1 KASVPAAVTI
11 PAGARSADVT
21 VTLIDDTLVEGTRDL
36 RLTAQAPGH
45 SPGSALVSVLDNDIP
60 ALTLAWSA
68 EAVSEGAGRA
78 AAALTIT
85 RSLVS
90 AQPLE
95 LGLRGDAAQLVF
107 PARVEIAPGD
117 RSVTIPFGVVDNDRV
132 DGNRIALLRIDVLDG
147 VLRVP
152 IPGQTLTTGLQ
163 ILDDDGPTLRLTLA
177 VGAIGEGGATTAT
190 VTRNTGTAGA
200 LTVLLSSSD
209 TTEATVPATIT
220 IADGA
225 DSATFT
231 ITGVLDGIPDGS
243 QTVTLFAQAAG
254 FNAGAASLVVTDREL
269 PDLVVRAVTLPESI
283 RTGQTVTG
291 RFAVANQGLGP
302 TRGAWID
309 RVYLSADAV
318 VSDDDVLVASFES
331 SPLGVGEA
339 YERAFSFLV
348 GQRAREAHLL
358 VVSDPMGALEELS
371 RGNNLGSAR
380 YFAAPAYRAIA
391 ETAVEMAPAGNA
403 IPITGRVF
411 DAATDA
417 PVAFQ
422 PVTVQVTAPGGQVR
436 TLTAFSDAFG
446 RFSVTFRPF
455 ANEAGRYRIAAD
467 HPGVIE
473 RPAQDEFVLLAMS
486 AAPTPAR
493 LDLLPNVAAEGAI
506 ELRNLADVPL
516 TGLAVTVAN
525 APDWLR
531 VATEV
536 PTGIAAEGRATL
548 RYRITAE
555 QEQAVSGRIAF
566 EIVSAEGARISVPL
580 DLQVVPLT
588 PRLVA
593 TPGYLEAGM
602 LRGRQTLVSFEVVNT
617 GGAATGPLTLQ
628 LPNEP
633 WLSAATPNLLPSLGV
648 GERTV
653 ITLRLNPAVDLPLNP
668 YAGNIVLAG
677 TNVAL
682 NVAYRFRAVSEA
694 VGDVVIRLTDEFTFF
709 AEGNPPLAGGRVTLS
724 DPYTGETVAT
734 GTSDERG
741 EVRFSNLR
749 EGRYAVFAT
758 GPKHA
763 AVNTGIDVMPGTTTE
778 LELFLRRQAVSYR
791 WTVVPIEVEDRYR
804 IVLETVFETEVPMPV
819 VTVDEPRLM
828 PIIVPGQTTQMQI
841 TVRNHGLIQAEQVQV
856 RVPDDPDLVITPL
869 IDVIPVL
876 PAKSAVT
883 IPISIRLR
891 EGSPL
896 AAQLA
901 ACQETLT
908 VLTGSDLVP
917 LSEVGL
923 RALPQGWAG
932 ALAKCLGLE
941 TIYRYECR
949 GGQWVSVPVSLNP
962 LFCGE
967 DVYGAWGSL
976 REWISDPT
984 KANAASLGCDVIG
997 MLMQCLGADDCVQAV
1012 VSTLCNVG
1020 GGALF
1025 GGAVGAGIGLV
1036 DALSDILGGLCSLG
1050 AGGGGGS
1057 GGGEGGG
1064 GWFGWWFGGGD
1075 VVGTWNTPIIWQGP
1089 PVDCRPG
1096 PSDAAGA
1103 SVQSG
1108 TPSPTEAG
1116 VCAQVRLRLEQEAVI
1131 TRTAFLGTL
1140 ELDNGSGRLEDVR
1153 LLLDIRD
1160 AAGGDANEK
1169 FIILGPDASG
1179 FGGGPDAWTLGPNA
1193 SGALRYTF
1201 IPAVG
1206 AATDLPERYRIGG
1219 KLFYRENGTVVELPL
1234 LPATITVFPEAK
1246 LVLDYFWQR
1255 DVIGDDPFT
1264 DEIEPSE
1271 PFVLGLQVAN
1281 IGKGDANRMTITS
1294 AQPQIIENEKGLL
1307 IDFKIIGSQV
1317 GANPGTNSLTIDL
1330 GRIAAGETRTAK
1342 WEMIS
1347 TLQGKFVEYK
1357 ATFEHLDSFGG
1368 RRTSLIERVNIHEL
1382 IRKVRVNH
1390 PSDDRIPD
1398 FLVNDIADPDHL

>member
-1 KASVPAAVTI
+1 
-11 PAGARSADVT
+11 
-21 VTLIDDTLVEGTRDL
+21 
-36 RLTAQAPGH
+36 
-45 SPGSALVSVLDNDIP
+45 
-60 ALTLAWSA
+60 
-68 EAVSEGAGRA
+68 
-78 AAALTIT
+78 
-85 RSLVS
+85 
-90 AQPLE
+90 
-95 LGLRGDAAQLVF
+95 
-107 PARVEIAPGD
+107 
-117 RSVTIPFGVVDNDRV
+117 
-132 DGNRIALLRIDVLDG
+132 
-147 VLRVP
+147 
-152 IPGQTLTTGLQ
+152 
-163 ILDDDGPTLRLTLA
+163 
-177 VGAIGEGGATTAT
+177 GAIGEGGATTAT

-758 GPKHA
+758 
-763 AVNTGIDVMPGTTTE
+763 
-778 LELFLRRQAVSYR
+778 
-791 WTVVPIEVEDRYR
+791 
-804 IVLETVFETEVPMPV
+804 
-819 VTVDEPRLM
+819 
-828 PIIVPGQTTQMQI
+828 
-841 TVRNHGLIQAEQVQV
+841 
-856 RVPDDPDLVITPL
+856 
-869 IDVIPVL
+869 
-876 PAKSAVT
+876 
-883 IPISIRLR
+883 
-891 EGSPL
+891 
-896 AAQLA
+896 
-901 ACQETLT
+901 
-908 VLTGSDLVP
+908 
-917 LSEVGL
+917 
-923 RALPQGWAG
+923 
-932 ALAKCLGLE
+932 
-941 TIYRYECR
+941 
-949 GGQWVSVPVSLNP
+949 
-962 LFCGE
+962 
-967 DVYGAWGSL
+967 
-976 REWISDPT
+976 
-984 KANAASLGCDVIG
+984 
-997 MLMQCLGADDCVQAV
+997 
-1012 VSTLCNVG
+1012 
-1020 GGALF
+1020 
-1025 GGAVGAGIGLV
+1025 
-1036 DALSDILGGLCSLG
+1036 
-1050 AGGGGGS
+1050 
-1057 GGGEGGG
+1057 
-1064 GWFGWWFGGGD
+1064 
-1075 VVGTWNTPIIWQGP
+1075 
-1089 PVDCRPG
+1089 
-1096 PSDAAGA
+1096 
-1103 SVQSG
+1103 
-1108 TPSPTEAG
+1108 
-1116 VCAQVRLRLEQEAVI
+1116 
-1131 TRTAFLGTL
+1131 
-1140 ELDNGSGRLEDVR
+1140 
-1153 LLLDIRD
+1153 
-1160 AAGGDANEK
+1160 
-1169 FIILGPDASG
+1169 
-1179 FGGGPDAWTLGPNA
+1179 
-1193 SGALRYTF
+1193 
-1201 IPAVG
+1201 
-1206 AATDLPERYRIGG
+1206 
-1219 KLFYRENGTVVELPL
+1219 
-1234 LPATITVFPEAK
+1234 
-1246 LVLDYFWQR
+1246 
-1255 DVIGDDPFT
+1255 
-1264 DEIEPSE
+1264 
-1271 PFVLGLQVAN
+1271 
-1281 IGKGDANRMTITS
+1281 
-1294 AQPQIIENEKGLL
+1294 
-1307 IDFKIIGSQV
+1307 
-1317 GANPGTNSLTIDL
+1317 
-1330 GRIAAGETRTAK
+1330 
-1342 WEMIS
+1342 
-1347 TLQGKFVEYK
+1347 
-1357 ATFEHLDSFGG
+1357 
-1368 RRTSLIERVNIHEL
+1368 
-1382 IRKVRVNH
+1382 
-1390 PSDDRIPD
+1390 
-1398 FLVNDIADPDHL
+1398 